1 MKCPHCKKSNGTL
14 RNDTNRAFLLDFSGR
29 LRFKEEFKSL
39 NTLKTSKRQKNKKI
53 NNSNMD
59 ESEDED
65 IDEKNKKDIKFKMNI
80 STDTLLDPLILSE
93 KNLAQQLEQVEMG
106 ICEKLVWRA
115 AEVRHHF
122 RLLWKA
128 EAHVLK
134 LLFPFFEEVMILKS
148 LNI

>member
-1 MKCPHCKKSNGTL
+1 M

-29 LRFKEEFKSL
+29 LRFKEEFKNS
-39 NTLKTSKRQKNKKI
+39 KTQKNKKI
-53 NNSNMD
+53 NNSNFY
-59 ESEDED
+59 ELEDD
-65 IDEKNKKDIKFKMNI
+65 NIDEKNKKDIKLNMNI

-115 AEVRHHF
+115 AEVRQHF

-148 LNI
+148 LNNFLGRKRLSN